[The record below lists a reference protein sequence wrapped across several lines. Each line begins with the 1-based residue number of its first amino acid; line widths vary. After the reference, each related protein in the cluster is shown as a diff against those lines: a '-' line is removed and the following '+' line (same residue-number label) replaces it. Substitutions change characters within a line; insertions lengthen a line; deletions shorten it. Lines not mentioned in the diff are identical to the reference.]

1 MINVRIVAKTID
13 FTASIV
19 ESNGGMVGHT
29 TGANKEGGANKEE
42 VKKSV
47 DVVETTMGEHAA
59 AAAHK
64 ENEGKP
70 ATTRVQC
77 LPIGVPIFEA
87 MASTILQEF

>member
-1 MINVRIVAKTID
+1 M
-13 FTASIV
+13 
-19 ESNGGMVGHT
+19 
-29 TGANKEGGANKEE
+29 
-42 VKKSV
+42 

>member
-1 MINVRIVAKTID
+1 MSGLSRKLSISLPAKL
-13 FTASIV
+13 SQ
-19 ESNGGMVGHT
+19 
-29 TGANKEGGANKEE
+29 TGAWWGKQRGHGGANKEE

-47 DVVETTMGEHAA
+47 DVVETAMGEHAA